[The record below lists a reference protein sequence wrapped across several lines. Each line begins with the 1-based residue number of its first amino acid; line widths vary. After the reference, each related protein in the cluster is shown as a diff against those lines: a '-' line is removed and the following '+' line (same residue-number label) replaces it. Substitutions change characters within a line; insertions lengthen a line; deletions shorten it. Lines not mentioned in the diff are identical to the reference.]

1 EALVSTLTRNVPSNN
16 MWTRFTVDDKTIID
30 GDDDREI
37 TLYNLMPGTD
47 GLMNLNNGQ
56 ETIYFVGSITNYI
69 FYG

>member
-1 EALVSTLTRNVPSNN
+1 
-16 MWTRFTVDDKTIID
+16 VDGETIID

-56 ETIYFVGSITNYI
+56 ETIYFVGSITITYSTGNVYEKQPK
-69 FYG
+69 